1 MDIHLAQSAVSF
13 LTFFYLSYM
22 DVKYKEIPLTVI
34 VFYAGIGFATNIF
47 LKTDVSYVLLSSV
60 PGLFLLILSF
70 VTDEMIGSGD
80 GLTILALGIWMG
92 LRLTLTTLF
101 LGIAF
106 VCFFS
111 FLTIAFNKVL
121 GKRMEP
127 NYQIPLIPFIFSGL
141 VVSVYG

>member
-1 MDIHLAQSAVSF
+1 MDIHLAQNVVSLPTF
-13 LTFFYLSYM
+13 LFLSYM
-22 DVKYKEIPLTVI
+22 DIKYKEVPLAVI
-34 VFYAGIGFATNIF
+34 MIYAGMGLVTDCI
-47 LKTDVSYVLLSSV
+47 LKTDISYILLSSV
-60 PGLFLLILSF
+60 PGIVLLILSL

-92 LRLTLTTLF
+92 LRLTLSTLF
-101 LGIAF
+101 LGILF

-111 FLTIAFNKVL
+111 FLTIVFNKAL

-127 NYQIPLIPFIFSGL
+127 DYQIPLIPFLFSGL

>member
-1 MDIHLAQSAVSF
+1 MDIHLAQNVVSLPTF
-13 LTFFYLSYM
+13 LFLSYM
-22 DVKYKEIPLTVI
+22 DIKYKEIPLAVI
-34 VFYAGIGFATNIF
+34 MIYAGMGLVTDCI
-47 LKTDVSYVLLSSV
+47 LKTDISYILLSSV
-60 PGLFLLILSF
+60 PGIVLLILSL

-92 LRLTLTTLF
+92 LRLTLSTLF
-101 LGIAF
+101 LGILF

-111 FLTIAFNKVL
+111 FLTIVFNKAF

-127 NYQIPLIPFIFSGL
+127 DYQIPLIPFLFSGL